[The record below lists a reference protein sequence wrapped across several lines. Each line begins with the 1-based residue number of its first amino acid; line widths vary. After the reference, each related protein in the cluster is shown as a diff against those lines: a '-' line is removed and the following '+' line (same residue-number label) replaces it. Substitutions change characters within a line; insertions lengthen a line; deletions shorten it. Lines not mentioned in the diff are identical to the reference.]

1 MYRGRKYTI
10 INQVQLQK
18 GKKTQCIDSLSVQAF
33 VVLRGQTEGSLKENE
48 VPCSSIE
55 RRGKR
60 NKKEAKNGCRA
71 TQSKLSKRKREKVGE
86 KGSRLV
92 CFLPFAL
99 TLKDMSVLMSQKALN
114 NTANQYISPLM
125 GFFELY
131 LLPLMRTYTPEHQN
145 THIHINNAPYGHRLV
160 ER

>member
-1 MYRGRKYTI
+1 M
-10 INQVQLQK
+10 
-18 GKKTQCIDSLSVQAF
+18 
-33 VVLRGQTEGSLKENE
+33 VLRGQTEGSLKENE

-60 NKKEAKNGCRA
+60 NKKK
-71 TQSKLSKRKREKVGE
+71 KLRMDVEQHRGMKANFQKGKERKWGE

-131 LLPLMRTYTPEHQN
+131 LLPLMRTYTPKHRN